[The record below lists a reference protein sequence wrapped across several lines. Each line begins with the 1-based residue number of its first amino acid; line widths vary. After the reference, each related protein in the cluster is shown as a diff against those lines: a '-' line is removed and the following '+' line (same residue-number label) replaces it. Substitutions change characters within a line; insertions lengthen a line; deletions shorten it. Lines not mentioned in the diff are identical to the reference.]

1 VFVFILQN
9 NGRLFPWLLLASA
22 LAAAIG
28 TVCGGPTWNGFQRAS
43 LEGFRP
49 TTNGR

>member
-9 NGRLFPWLLLASA
+9 NARLFPVLLMASA

-28 TVCGGPTWNGFQRAS
+28 TVCGGPTWNGFQRAG
-43 LEGFRP
+43 LAGFRP